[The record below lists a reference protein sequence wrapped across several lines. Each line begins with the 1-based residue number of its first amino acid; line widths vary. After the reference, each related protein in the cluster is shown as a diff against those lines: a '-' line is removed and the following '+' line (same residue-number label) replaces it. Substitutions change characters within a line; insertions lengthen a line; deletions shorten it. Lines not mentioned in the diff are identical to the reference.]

1 VNDQLKPEREA
12 VWLRHAMTRGPVSL
26 KGTVPAKGASRD
38 RPGSVS
44 ARSASAPDYSKG
56 SIGTMVPR
64 NVSGLSCLSQNVLR
78 CSSCGLVCG
87 MAINRDDYYV
97 ITFRPGQYPDRW
109 SWEIRR
115 KSKPLGIKMIAD
127 GFQSEMAAEF
137 AGKRALAN
145 FLTDLWKEERRAGK

>member
-1 VNDQLKPEREA
+1 
-12 VWLRHAMTRGPVSL
+12 
-26 KGTVPAKGASRD
+26 
-38 RPGSVS
+38 
-44 ARSASAPDYSKG
+44 
-56 SIGTMVPR
+56 
-64 NVSGLSCLSQNVLR
+64 
-78 CSSCGLVCG
+78 